1 MRFNL
6 SIIFFFLFP
15 FFSNSQG
22 IIKGKITESI
32 YGSSLENIKINLG
45 HKTLHSDK
53 KVNFSIPYNE
63 IPFEIKINDF

>member
-6 SIIFFFLFP
+6 SVIFFFLFH

-32 YGSSLENIKINLG
+32 YGFSLDNIKINLG
-45 HKTLHSDK
+45 DK
-53 KVNFSIPYNE
+53 I
-63 IPFEIKINDF
+63 